1 MIKNVFLI
9 CCAVLFISGLPY
21 YAQDISALISQDAEQ
36 EPAPLAPSPVP
47 AKVQKTA
54 SQATAHYATGVRA
67 ATIPMTRH
75 GHFSADF
82 RINGRSVKG
91 LIDTG
96 ATYVAINISTAR
108 NLGLSLSKSDFKY
121 QVQTANGKTGAARV
135 NLARMEIGAISV
147 EDVEAFVL
155 EDKALSSTL
164 IGMSFMSKLQSYRVK
179 NSSMELVN

>member
-1 MIKNVFLI
+1 MSKNLFVI
-9 CCAVLFISGLPY
+9 CCAVLVVSGLPY
-21 YAQDISALISQDAEQ
+21 YAQDISALVSRDQVSQTQ
-36 EPAPLAPSPVP
+36 PLKPAASGEKVTKVAASP
-47 AKVQKTA
+47 
-54 SQATAHYATGVRA
+54 TAHYATGVRA
-67 ATIPMTRH
+67 ALVPMSRQ
-75 GHFSADF
+75 GHFTADF
-82 RINGRSVKG
+82 RINGRSVRG

-96 ATYVAINISTAR
+96 ATYVAINKSTAR
-108 NLGLSLSKSDFKY
+108 QLGVSLTQSDFKY